1 MPCSREGI
9 RKFGIAF
16 LITNI
21 LLIGIGTGFIIAGT
35 LSVIEVPSL
44 ESDNTKPLLDPVLSD
59 PFQAGG
65 MAFGLSILI
74 ITIGVVILGVAGLG
88 IFLISGKWF
97 QIKRMLAILD
107 CCGVDP
113 VLSMTNDFD
122 QTPWCT
128 TSGSCQ
134 TSRSNIP
141 RTCCTGVDEST
152 YSSAPASCHRNVTS
166 GTYNAKGCYEAL
178 KEKLLSQSL
187 SFICLAIATFVIETA
202 TVIIAFV
209 IYLCFGDNETEGYRD
224 KCCGIFFGDITMQ
237 IQGDLPL
244 QRQRDVTVEKGGV
257 RLGITN
263 VDG

>member
-9 RKFGIAF
+9 RKLGIAF

-97 QIKRMLAILD
+97 QIKRMLAIYAGFVGVVII
-107 CCGVDP
+107 CQIIFIIFWCGLLV
-113 VLSMTNDFD
+113 NDKVEEELKD
-122 QTPWCT
+122 KLT
-128 TSGSCQ
+128 
-134 TSRSNIP
+134 
-141 RTCCTGVDEST
+141 V
-152 YSSAPASCHRNVTS
+152 
-166 GTYNAKGCYEAL
+166 AL
-178 KEKLLSQSL
+178 KEN
-187 SFICLAIATFVIETA
+187 FIEDTTSNIDSISNAWNYMFMQTA
-202 TVIIAFV
+202 AVIIAIV